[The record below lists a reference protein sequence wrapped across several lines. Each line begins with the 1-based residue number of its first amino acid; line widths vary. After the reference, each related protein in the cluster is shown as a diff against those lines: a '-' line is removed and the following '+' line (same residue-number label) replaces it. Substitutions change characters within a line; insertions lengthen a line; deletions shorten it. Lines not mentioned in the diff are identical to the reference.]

1 MQFVACSHTRR
12 GLAASHGDSLYLFAA
27 HCIQRL
33 VPTLLPIPNLCH
45 ASRQEVGHE
54 EAPGQE
60 GDQGETAG
68 AEKKQR
74 EEKAKLKQQTKA
86 ATKLPK
92 VIQTYDANSHK
103 VDRDY
108 IVEMLEANPS
118 WVPKLAS
125 GRHENPDG
133 HREG

>member
-1 MQFVACSHTRR
+1 M

-68 AEKKQR
+68 AEKK
-74 EEKAKLKQQTKA
+74 A
-86 ATKLPK
+86 AGGEGE
-92 VIQTYDANSHK
+92 VEAANQG
-103 VDRDY
+103 RY
-108 IVEMLEANPS
+108 Q
-118 WVPKLAS
+118 AS
-125 GRHENPDG
+125 QGDPDV
-133 HREG
+133 RC